1 MLSFFRF
8 LRGYLWIRVC
18 GYSPE
23 RFMNLCCNYGILLW
37 NISPAGNNYEMCIS
51 LPDFYRIRPIVR
63 KTGTNVC
70 IMKKCGFPFRA
81 AKWKKRKIFIGG
93 CVACLVSLIVLSGF
107 IWKIELNGNQMLT
120 EDMFADFLLK
130 NKVECGMS
138 HNDIDIDSLE
148 KALRN
153 EYNFI
158 TWTSMKIEGTKLR
171 VYVKENSAYPV
182 VDRENQELPES
193 NFNRNEKG
201 EPIYDLV
208 ASKDGIVESIITRYG
223 TPMVEKGSEVKAGDV
238 LISGAM
244 PIIGD
249 HDIIVNYRYC
259 GADGDIILK
268 TGYNYDD
275 KLEYKYEEKHFTGQ
289 EKNTYFITFF
299 HMTVHFLKKPDS
311 NNYTLST
318 TSSQLKLNEDFYLPV
333 YFGTN
338 NYKEYE
344 IYKKT
349 YSKDVGKELLK
360 EKLNKFCNDLE
371 EKGVQI
377 IGKSVKIEQ
386 GNSYMRMFGS
396 IEAFEAAVKK
406 ASTPKQEIPNET
418 EGITE

>member
-37 NISPAGNNYEMCIS
+37 NISPVGNSYEMCIS

-63 KTGTNVC
+63 KTGTNIS
-70 IMKKCGFPFRA
+70 IMKKCGFPFKA
-81 AKWKKRKIFIGG
+81 ARWKKRKIFLGG

-130 NKVECGMS
+130 NKVECGMR
-138 HNDIDIDSLE
+138 HKDIDIDSLE
-148 KALRN
+148 KSLRN

-182 VDRENQELPES
+182 ADRENQIQS
-193 NFNRNEKG
+193 NGNFKKNEKG
-201 EPIYDLV
+201 EPIYDLT
-208 ASKDGIVESIITRYG
+208 ASKDGIVESIITRHG
-223 TPMVEKGSEVKAGDV
+223 TPIVQQGTEVKAGDV
-238 LISGAM
+238 LISGAL

-249 HDIIVNYRYC
+249 NDIIVNYRYC

-268 TGYNYDD
+268 TDYHYDD
-275 KLEYKYEEKHFTGQ
+275 KLKYEYEEKHFTGK
-289 EKNTYFITFF
+289 EKKTYFITLF
-299 HMTVHFLKKPDS
+299 HITIHLFNKPDS
-311 NNYTLST
+311 TNYTLST
-318 TSSQLKLNEDFYLPV
+318 TSNQLKLNDDFYLPV

-338 NYKEYE
+338 CYREYE

-349 YSKDVGKELLK
+349 YSKEVAKELLK
-360 EKLNKFCNDLE
+360 EKLNKYCNDLG

-377 IGKSVKIEQ
+377 IEKSVKIEQ
-386 GNSYMRMFGS
+386 GKSRMRMFGT
-396 IEAFEAAVKK
+396 IEAYESAVKK
-406 ASTPKQEIPNET
+406 SFTPEREIQKTMEGTT
-418 EGITE
+418 E